1 MYLLATILSLDNVVA
16 LCKKPHLPAQL
27 ISMPE
32 KSFAIGY
39 RSGLLA
45 YMDSFESFTW
55 WRRFPILNITLKE
68 VKFGFSSLTKI

>member
-39 RSGLLA
+39 RNGLLVI
-45 YMDSFESFTW
+45 YLVKTISYFKYH
-55 WRRFPILNITLKE
+55 LK
-68 VKFGFSSLTKI
+68 GG